1 MSEPA
6 WWRSKPLQLVVLG
19 NLVLAALWAGPDL
32 VAALYRARNERTA
45 RKVLRAIVEA
55 QAAHVRAKGQPA
67 GLFALHEAGLLH
79 VWYADGREHGYA
91 MSVEV
96 DGPRWWATATPLT
109 LENGDRAYFVD
120 ETGVLRERWPAAR
133 RPGPGDSPIGR

>member
-1 MSEPA
+1 MSDAPA
-6 WWRSKPLQLVVLG
+6 WRSRPLQLVLLG

-55 QAAHVRAKGQPA
+55 QAAHVQAKGQPG

-91 MSVEV
+91 IAVET
-96 DGPRWWATATPLT
+96 DGPRWSATAAPLD
-109 LENGDRAYFVD
+109 LANGDRAYFVD
-120 ETGVLRERWPAAR
+120 QTGVLRERWPAAR
-133 RPGPGDSPIGR
+133 RPGPQDPPL

>member
-1 MSEPA
+1 MSEPLR
-6 WWRSKPLQLVVLG
+6 RSKALQLLLLG
-19 NLVLAALWAGPDL
+19 NLLLGAAWAGPWL

-55 QAAHVRAKGQPA
+55 QAEHVKAKGAPA
-67 GLFALHEAGLLH
+67 GLFALNEAGFLH

-91 MSVEV
+91 ISAEV
-96 DGPRWWATATPLT
+96 DGPRWSATATPLH

-120 ETGVLRERWPAAR
+120 QTGALREREPPIR
-133 RPGPGDSPIGR
+133 RPGPHDPAITE